1 MMKYPCPSIRTV
13 PVKPMAAL
21 HVSRLASL
29 SQAMFLFRARTQRE
43 VMVMIPKLQA
53 VLMTV
58 LFAITAPAW
67 ADETFKTKL
76 SGDQE
81 VPPVVT
87 DTVGSFRLEFNR
99 AKATAEIRLSII
111 DGVRIR
117 QAHLHCAPVGVNGPI
132 VAFIAGDNA
141 AGYDV
146 DGKWISNATLTD
158 TSISNPAC
166 GVTLTDL
173 VASIR
178 AGNVYVNV
186 HSVEH
191 PGGVIRGQ
199 LKAAND

>member
-1 MMKYPCPSIRTV
+1 MIPKFQTV
-13 PVKPMAAL
+13 LMAAL
-21 HVSRLASL
+21 LA
-29 SQAMFLFRARTQRE
+29 
-43 VMVMIPKLQA
+43 I
-53 VLMTV
+53 
-58 LFAITAPAW
+58 APSAW
-67 ADETFKTKL
+67 AEETFKAKL

-87 DTVGSFRLEFNR
+87 DTAGSFRLEFNMET
-99 AKATAEIRLSII
+99 AQAEIRLSVI

-146 DGKWISNATLTD
+146 NGKWISNATLTD

-166 GVTLTDL
+166 GVTLADL

-186 HSVEH
+186 HSVEF

-199 LKAAND
+199 VVPAND

>member
-1 MMKYPCPSIRTV
+1 
-13 PVKPMAAL
+13 
-21 HVSRLASL
+21 
-29 SQAMFLFRARTQRE
+29 
-43 VMVMIPKLQA
+43 MIPKLQA
-53 VLMTV
+53 VLMTT
-58 LFAITAPAW
+58 LFSISAPAW
-67 ADETFKTKL
+67 ADEVFKAKL

-87 DTVGSFRLEFNR
+87 DTAASFRLEFNQVD
-99 AKATAEIRLSII
+99 AKAEIRLSVI

-132 VAFIAGDNA
+132 VVFLAGDNA

-158 TSISNPAC
+158 TSISNPTC
-166 GVTLTDL
+166 GATLTDL

-191 PGGVIRGQ
+191 PGGVVRGQ
-199 LKAAND
+199 VIPTND